1 MDIPEPEAPDPVF
14 EEKLIRALLLGG
26 LSMLVAG
33 ALATVTVVAV
43 MISYNFNFLEWM
55 E

>member
-1 MDIPEPEAPDPVF
+1 METDKEDI
-14 EEKLIRALLLGG
+14 LIHRLLLSAAV
-26 LSMLVAG
+26 LTVATVLG
-33 ALATVTVVAV
+33 AVTVVAV